1 MARGIARAAS
11 FGGRAAAAGW
21 FSYRRITVAV
31 CIANL
36 VAALLVLRSLTSFAP
51 APKREAPALAAHR
64 RAHDDSGSIR
74 DLTLLFFRFVFQ
86 VLRWCSTRR
95 SRLGGWRSRSGFA
108 ARPSPSSSSRR

>member
-11 FGGRAAAAGW
+11 FGGRATAAGW

-31 CIANL
+31 CLANL

-51 APKREAPALAAHR
+51 ALKREAPTLPAPR

-74 DLTLLFFRFVFQ
+74 DLTRCYFSDLFFF
-86 VLRWCSTRR
+86 CY
-95 SRLGGWRSRSGFA
+95 
-108 ARPSPSSSSRR
+108 